1 MIIFAFSYG
10 PFHHIKI
17 INHVEI
23 IIPISCSG
31 SRCENCKNISEKAKG
46 QRPETCNMHFLT
58 YQVSRASGC
67 VQLLD
72 KHWKNTTH
80 KVYSYII
87 LSKIPTLACMTF
99 LNEQLGKPF
108 NKAVQ
113 DINLYCGL
121 PLTTLKG
128 ITNKTSHI
136 DSYNHPSWICS
147 ELASTLLQINE
158 ESKIIQNKHPCI
170 ISPGTL
176 LKLCTKYINSNI
188 NAGYSIDRGED
199 LINHLPNIKP
209 PPLTILFT
217 IDEPPPPQP
226 QSDNWYDD
234 DSDDEDDT
242 FNRTSRYEPIIKE
255 SS

>member
-31 SRCENCKNISEKAKG
+31 IHCENCKNISEKAKN

-67 VQLLD
+67 IKLLD
-72 KHWKNTTH
+72 KHWKNTSH

-87 LSKIPTLACMTF
+87 LNKIPTLGCMTF
-99 LNEQLGKPF
+99 LDEQLGKPF
-108 NKAVQ
+108 NELVQ
-113 DINLYCGL
+113 GINLYCGL
-121 PLTTLKG
+121 PITNLKG

-158 ESKIIQNKHPCI
+158 ESKIIDNKHPCLI
-170 ISPGTL
+170 TPGKL
-176 LKLCTKYINSNI
+176 LKLCTKYVNSNI
-188 NAGYSIDRGED
+188 NAGYFIKRGED
-199 LINHLPNIKP
+199 LINHLSNIKP
-209 PPLTILFT
+209 PPITILFT
-217 IDEPPPPQP
+217 IQDEPPSQ
-226 QSDNWYDD
+226 QDNWYN
-234 DSDDEDDT
+234 DSDDDDDDT
-242 FNRTSRYEPIIKE
+242 FNRNSRYGPIKE